1 MALLTPMSEEEGRR
15 LLAPLGIT
23 QPSLQ
28 PLEAGSVNS
37 NFAVDVGG
45 KRKFF
50 LRVYEEQGAAGA
62 RTELRI
68 LEQLAAAGVPVAP
81 AFAVDGA
88 AWLGSHRAKPVAL
101 FPWVAGEIACQRM
114 VDAARCQQVG
124 RALATIHRAGVTDVP
139 AGRFG
144 PDDIRARL
152 SRVEAESATL
162 APVARETR
170 RRLDSLCHRRDDGLP
185 AGLIHGDLFRD
196 NVLWNGDRINA
207 LLDFESASHGS
218 FVYDLAVCVHA
229 WCFGQQFDPKL
240 VHALGAG
247 YAAVRRLSPR
257 ELDAFS
263 GEAAI
268 AALRF
273 VATRMTDYSLRAAPG
288 QPPLRDYNRFLE
300 RYSVAASG
308 QLAQMLGD

>member
-1 MALLTPMSEEEGRR
+1 MALLTPMTEAEGRR
-15 LLAPLGIT
+15 LLAPLGVA
-23 QPSLQ
+23 QPSFQ

-37 NFAVDVGG
+37 NFAVEVGG
-45 KRKFF
+45 ERKFF
-50 LRVYEEQGAAGA
+50 MRVYEEQGVEGA

-68 LEQLAAAGVPVAP
+68 LQQLAAAGVPVAP
-81 AFAVDGA
+81 AVCVDAG
-88 AWLGSHRAKPVAL
+88 AWLGRHRDKPVAL
-101 FPWVAGEIACQRM
+101 FPWVAGDIACQGM
-114 VDAARCQQVG
+114 VDAARARQVG
-124 RALATIHRAGVTDVP
+124 RALAKVHRAGVSDLP

-152 SRVEAESATL
+152 SRVEAESETL

-170 RRLDSLCHRRDDGLP
+170 RRLDSQCHRRDDGLP

-196 NVLWNGDRINA
+196 NVLWEGQRINA
-207 LLDFESASHGS
+207 LLDFESASHGA

-229 WCFGQQFDPKL
+229 WCFGDSFDPDL
-240 VHALGAG
+240 VRALFAG
-247 YAAVRRLSPR
+247 YAAVRPLSAR
-257 ELDAFS
+257 ERDAFS
-263 GEAAI
+263 TESAV

-288 QPPLRDYNRFLE
+288 QPPLRDYNRFLQ

-308 QLAQMLGD
+308 QLAQMLGQ